1 MAPHLWEARLYGGA
15 LAGVK
20 RTAPQCLRH
29 PHAAG
34 YKTPQSS
41 DFRRFRVAGILC
53 WLISTIIFLVQLVI
67 IIQAVL
73 SWLIAFDV
81 INRHNQLVQ
90 SFWHFSNSLTEPILR
105 PIRNVIPPIGG
116 VDITPIIALIGLE
129 LIKKLLCWAI
139 FQIAF

>member
-1 MAPHLWEARLYGGA
+1 
-15 LAGVK
+15 
-20 RTAPQCLRH
+20 
-29 PHAAG
+29 
-34 YKTPQSS
+34 
-41 DFRRFRVAGILC
+41 VAGILC